1 MGSVLAVIGIGYA
14 LVVGGLFLVQR
25 NLLYFPADGVPAPAE
40 TVVPE
45 MVVVSLTTADGL
57 ELDSLYA
64 PADAGRP
71 TIVYYC
77 GNGGHIGMRDAK
89 VRPYLDAGF
98 GVLLVGYR
106 GYGDN
111 PGSPTEEGFYADGR
125 AALGFLRESGVD
137 PRMWVLYG
145 ESLGGGVAVQM
156 AFEQTQT
163 GDPVGAVVLEAPFTS
178 VGDVAQAHY
187 PFIPARWLVRD
198 RFDSASKI
206 APRRVSRLHRPRR
219 KRQDR
224 AGPLRPAAFRGRAR
238 AQGDAD
244 RERGR
249 AQRSLRFRRARRRDL
264 VSRPSVPGLTQAPV

>member
-89 VRPYLDAGF
+89 VRSYLDAGF

-206 APRRVSRLHRPRR
+206 ARVGSRVYIVHGESDRIVPVRYGRRLFAAAPEPKEMRIVSG
-219 KRQDR
+219 
-224 AGPLRPAAFRGRAR
+224 AGHNDLYDFDVPEGVIAFLDQAFR
-238 AQGDAD
+238 D
-244 RERGR
+244 
-249 AQRSLRFRRARRRDL
+249 
-264 VSRPSVPGLTQAPV
+264 